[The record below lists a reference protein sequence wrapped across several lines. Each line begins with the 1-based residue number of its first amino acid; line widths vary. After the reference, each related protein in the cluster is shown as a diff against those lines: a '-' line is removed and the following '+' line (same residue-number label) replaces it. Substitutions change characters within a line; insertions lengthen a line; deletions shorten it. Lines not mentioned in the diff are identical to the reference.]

1 MIRILIFFFT
11 ASISTI
17 AFAVEYNSE
26 SNISN
31 FKHGFQLGDLIVVED
46 QISTKKP
53 FLDAPKLLVKK
64 NVGIRLVGQ
73 ESYNAS
79 KEGEHTFFNT
89 ITYQIFHR
97 SEGKKYALPT
107 HTYKIGG
114 DELEI
119 PTKNYWFSRI
129 ASSDLNEVLLNS
141 LGQIKPNP
149 LNHSRQPLFALLAL
163 SFSVLLILLYKKMD
177 LTFVSRMNGPFT
189 KANKKIKP
197 LHRKGNQ
204 ESYDESVLVLLD
216 SCNKAFGQ
224 NMNGDSIDK
233 LISNKSKYFSFK
245 HEIKAFVD
253 ITNDEVYSS
262 ESFYSKSRFDKILY
276 LSNEL
281 KIIERK
287 L

>member
-1 MIRILIFFFT
+1 MIRILIFVIT
-11 ASISTI
+11 TTISIF

-64 NVGIRLVGQ
+64 TVGIRLVGQ
-73 ESYNAS
+73 ESYNTS
-79 KEGEHTFFNT
+79 KEGEYTFFNT

-107 HTYKIGG
+107 HTYKIGD

-119 PTKNYWFSRI
+119 STKSYWFSRI
-129 ASSDLNEVLLNS
+129 ASSDLNEILLNS
-141 LGQIKPNP
+141 LGQIKPSP

-177 LTFVSRMNGPFT
+177 LTFVTRMNGPFT

-197 LHRKGNQ
+197 LYGLGNE

-233 LISNKSKYFSFK
+233 LIPNKSKYFSFK

-253 ITNDEVYSS
+253 ITNDEIYSS

>member
-11 ASISTI
+11 ASISTF
-17 AFAVEYNSE
+17 AFAAEYNFE

-31 FKHGFQLGDLIVVED
+31 FKHGFQLGDLILVED
-46 QISTKKP
+46 KITTKEP
-53 FLDAPKLLVKK
+53 FSDAPKLLVKK
-64 NVGIRLVGQ
+64 NVGIRLVRQ
-73 ESYNAS
+73 ESHNIS
-79 KEGEHTFFNT
+79 KGGEHTFFNT

-107 HTYKIGG
+107 HTYKIGD

-119 PTKNYWFSRI
+119 STKSYWFSRI
-129 ASSDLNEVLLNS
+129 ASSDLNEILLNS

-177 LTFVSRMNGPFT
+177 LTFVTRMNGPFT

-197 LHRKGNQ
+197 LHRLGNE
-204 ESYDESVLVLLD
+204 ESYDESVLVLMD
-216 SCNKAFGQ
+216 GCNKAFGQ

>member
-1 MIRILIFFFT
+1 
-11 ASISTI
+11 
-17 AFAVEYNSE
+17 
-26 SNISN
+26 
-31 FKHGFQLGDLIVVED
+31 
-46 QISTKKP
+46 
-53 FLDAPKLLVKK
+53 
-64 NVGIRLVGQ
+64 
-73 ESYNAS
+73 
-79 KEGEHTFFNT
+79 
-89 ITYQIFHR
+89 
-97 SEGKKYALPT
+97 
-107 HTYKIGG
+107 
-114 DELEI
+114 
-119 PTKNYWFSRI
+119 
-129 ASSDLNEVLLNS
+129 
-141 LGQIKPNP
+141 
-149 LNHSRQPLFALLAL
+149 
-163 SFSVLLILLYKKMD
+163 MD

-197 LHRKGNQ
+197 LHRIGNQ

-233 LISNKSKYFSFK
+233 LIPNKSKYFSFK

-253 ITNDEVYSS
+253 ITNDEIYSS

>member
-1 MIRILIFFFT
+1 MIRILIFVIT
-11 ASISTI
+11 TTISIF

-107 HTYKIGG
+107 HTYKIGD

-119 PTKNYWFSRI
+119 STKSYWFSRI
-129 ASSDLNEVLLNS
+129 ASSDLNMILLNS
-141 LGQIKPNP
+141 LGQIKPSP
-149 LNHSRQPLFALLAL
+149 LNHSRKPLFALLAL
-163 SFSVLLILLYKKMD
+163 SFSVLLILMYKKMD
-177 LTFVSRMNGPFT
+177 LTFVTRMNGPFT

-197 LHRKGNQ
+197 LHRLGNE
-204 ESYDESVLVLLD
+204 ESYDESVLVLMD
-216 SCNKAFGQ
+216 GCNKAFGQ

>member
-1 MIRILIFFFT
+1 MIRILIFVIT
-11 ASISTI
+11 TTISIF

-79 KEGEHTFFNT
+79 KEGEYTFFNT

-107 HTYKIGG
+107 HTYKIGD

-119 PTKNYWFSRI
+119 SPKSYWFSRI
-129 ASSDLNEVLLNS
+129 ASSDLNMILLNS
-141 LGQIKPNP
+141 LGQIKPSP
-149 LNHSRQPLFALLAL
+149 LNHSRKPLFALLAI
-163 SFSVLLILLYKKMD
+163 SFSVLLILLYKNMD
-177 LTFVSRMNGPFT
+177 LTFVTRMNGPFT
-189 KANKKIKP
+189 KANRKIKP
-197 LHRKGNQ
+197 LYRLGNE

-216 SCNKAFGQ
+216 SCNKSFGQ

-233 LISNKSKYFSFK
+233 LIPNKSKYFSFK

-253 ITNDEVYSS
+253 ITNDEIYSS
-262 ESFYSKSRFDKILY
+262 KSFYSKSRFDKILY